1 MLTGMTDVT
10 SLLQSA
16 RVPGAVASWGDAGGA
31 ISTAVSGVTSQ
42 GGPRVTEST
51 RYDLASLTKVV
62 ATLPAVLRLASDGEL
77 DLDGPLRAY
86 FSNAGSGQEPSLGDV
101 TARQLLSHSGGLPA
115 FSRVHTITDRRQIA
129 LAGTLQMTLDNQ
141 PGGQAVYSDVGFML
155 LGALVERIS
164 GQRLDR
170 FVTEQVF
177 GPLSMTETHFNP
189 LDSDPQPAE
198 YAATENCGWRNRLLV
213 GEVHDE
219 NCVAWEGVAGHA
231 GLFGPAHDL
240 AAYASA
246 WLNLDERLGK
256 PELLRDAITEHART
270 QGGEIRGLGWVL
282 GPANLSG
289 GKPGYGHTGFTG
301 TSLWINPETQRFG
314 VLLTNRVH
322 PDRNTVTGI
331 HELRAD
337 FHRLVLLRRES
348 APSRARL
355 GL

>member
-1 MLTGMTDVT
+1 MLACMTDVI

-16 RVPGAVASWGDAGGA
+16 KVPGAVASWGDAGGA
-31 ISTAVSGVTSQ
+31 TSTEVSGVTGH
-42 GGPRVTEST
+42 GGPPVTAST
-51 RYDLASLTKVV
+51 RYDLASLTKVA
-62 ATLPAVLRLASDGEL
+62 ATLPAILRLASEGEL
-77 DLDGPLRAY
+77 DLDRPVRDH

-115 FSRVHTITDRRQIA
+115 FSRVHTITGRRQIA
-129 LAGTLQMTLDNQ
+129 LAGTLQMTLDSK

-177 GPLSMTETHFNP
+177 GPLNMTETHFNP
-189 LDSDPQPAE
+189 LDAEPVPAE
-198 YAATENCGWRNRLLV
+198 YAATEDCGWRNRLLV

-240 AAYASA
+240 AAYATA

-256 PELLRDAITEHART
+256 TELLQAAIREHART
-270 QGGEIRGLGWVL
+270 QGGEKRGLGWVL

-301 TSLWINPETQRFG
+301 TSLWIDPDAQRFG

-337 FHRLVLLRRES
+337 FHKLIL
-348 APSRARL
+348 
-355 GL
+355 